1 MGLDNACNKCNWNNR
16 HKQRISKLLST
27 DYMSSESSGEESGD
41 DIAGYT
47 KPVLK
52 VKKLVWLRTKYR
64 DAFHQIDR
72 VYYQSHKGSRDK
84 LKQRVQGGDST
95 CGQPSFPHQFAV
107 KSEFRAQEQ
116 DSLDHDTSL
125 NSSVSSE

>member
-72 VYYQSHKGSRDK
+72 VYYQSH
-84 LKQRVQGGDST
+84 RVQETNSSSVFKELT
-95 CGQPSFPHQFAV
+95 VPV
-107 KSEFRAQEQ
+107 
-116 DSLDHDTSL
+116 DSLHSHINL
-125 NSSVSSE
+125 L